1 MKKVVFII
9 GLFISVFVSCS
20 KSPEQKADAL
30 IKDALKK
37 TLYKPETYN
46 PIETK
51 VDSAFAP
58 YEDPEFFKVLAEY
71 GEFNMKYQEVEFKAK
86 TAKSSMAIF
95 SGPYQSAFGKNQ
107 YQDEKEEYDKCK
119 AEMERMQ
126 AKGEKLLQEIDK
138 FAKAE
143 RRFVGYKAFHNYR
156 ADNNAGQTL
165 IGNAV
170 FFIDKDFKEIT
181 FSMTLEEY
189 NEVMKSLKEFDE

>member
-9 GLFISVFVSCS
+9 GLLVTVFVSCS
-20 KSPEQKADAL
+20 KSPEEKADAL
-30 IKDALKK
+30 IKDALNK
-37 TLYKPETYN
+37 TLYKPETYK

-58 YEDPEFFKVLAEY
+58 YEDPEFLKLLSEY
-71 GEFNMKYQEVEFKAK
+71 GELNLKYQEVEVKAK

-107 YQDEKEEYDKCK
+107 YQEAKDEYDECK
-119 AEMERMQ
+119 AEMDRMQ
-126 AKGEKLLQEIDK
+126 AKGDKLLQEINK

-165 IGNAV
+165 IGNMV
-170 FFIDKDFKEIT
+170 FFIDKDFKEIK
-181 FSMTLEEY
+181 FSMVLEEY